1 MTLRAAAALAA
12 FLVLPACQGT
22 GGAESAGTAG
32 PGLADGTFYAQ
43 ASRDGRIYVFGKEA
57 TFASWQRGGEMQ
69 LTRALIGAGPGGE
82 TVVFEVDAKDAKGVM
97 TARLMGEFA
106 KRNNVRI

>member
-43 ASRDGRIYVFGKEA
+43 VSRDGRIYVFGKEA